1 MAMVTMLR
9 CCYREARPLEF
20 APFTY
25 L

>member
-1 MAMVTMLR
+1 MGMVTMLR
-9 CCYREARPLEF
+9 CCYREAGRLEF